1 MLKSQL
7 YDFCARKYHF
17 IRDSYYIL
25 RYRNNME
32 RVQKVISK
40 KEVVNIVFLA
50 MNVSMWKYDK
60 LYELLKSDKC
70 FNPIIVLAPRIV
82 DATEVIRQHD
92 IDSMKAYFDK
102 RGYFYIDGY
111 DVINNHGINLIDL
124 NPDLIFYTQPYEN
137 AICKQYDFLRFRKS
151 LFCHIPYAFI
161 IVKYNWNYNL
171 LFFNICWKLFYP
183 NKLYVD
189 YFKSYSRYGWKNL
202 AVTGYPIADLFLDSS
217 REIFFPWKLKNDKLK
232 RIIWAPH
239 HSFAR
244 KKEKFQIANFLEIY
258 DSMYYLAKE
267 LAGKIQMAFKPH
279 PHLKGVLYKHPDW
292 GQKKTDDYYKKWE
305 DLDNTLLHEG
315 DYVDLFKTSDALIH
329 DSGSFTVEYL
339 YVNKPVLHI
348 DVANVTEHFNSMGL
362 LAYNAHYKAKSM
374 ADIKQFL
381 FEVVIAENDPK
392 RMEREQLL
400 KTYLLP
406 PNGKTASENIYNEI
420 KQALHK

>member
-1 MLKSQL
+1 
-7 YDFCARKYHF
+7 
-17 IRDSYYIL
+17 
-25 RYRNNME
+25 
-32 RVQKVISK
+32 
-40 KEVVNIVFLA
+40 
-50 MNVSMWKYDK
+50 
-60 LYELLKSDKC
+60 
-70 FNPIIVLAPRIV
+70 
-82 DATEVIRQHD
+82 
-92 IDSMKAYFDK
+92 
-102 RGYFYIDGY
+102 
-111 DVINNHGINLIDL
+111 
-124 NPDLIFYTQPYEN
+124 
-137 AICKQYDFLRFRKS
+137 
-151 LFCHIPYAFI
+151 
-161 IVKYNWNYNL
+161 
-171 LFFNICWKLFYP
+171 
-183 NKLYVD
+183 
-189 YFKSYSRYGWKNL
+189 
-202 AVTGYPIADLFLDSS
+202 
-217 REIFFPWKLKNDKLK
+217 
-232 RIIWAPH
+232 
-239 HSFAR
+239 
-244 KKEKFQIANFLEIY
+244 
-258 DSMYYLAKE
+258 MYYLAKE